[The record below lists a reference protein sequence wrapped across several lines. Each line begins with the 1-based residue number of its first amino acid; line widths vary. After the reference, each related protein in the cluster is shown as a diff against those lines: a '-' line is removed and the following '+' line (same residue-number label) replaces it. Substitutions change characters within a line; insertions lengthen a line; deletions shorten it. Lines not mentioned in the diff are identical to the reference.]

1 MRSGFVSKKVTQKNR
16 VFFLNMQKRKQP
28 ESSPVFQIFFK
39 KGDAKKTSTFAIAF
53 RTFTCHYFFKTGDD
67 Y

>member
-28 ESSPVFQIFFK
+28 ELSPVFQNFFK